1 MADTSLGRASLS
13 VTADL
18 SGFTSSLDTASTKV
32 QAFGSS
38 SVAAAMDANKVTT
51 ATEKV
56 TLSLEQLQQAAA
68 SGSIN
73 ASMFKQSA
81 AAAKLAVDQMVLLD
95 GATLLLMKDEN
106 ELQFQTAKL
115 NTGYKELENN
125 LIKTDAAF
133 KNNTLLIELNTQKQK
148 LLALENKNVVA
159 SMLAVDDQAIGFAA
173 STKTLSAELDINAR
187 KLELQARQMM
197 LDTGATKALHDELV
211 KLEEQEKALALAED
225 KVKGINQPV
234 PIIEPP
240 AVVEPPKVDTNTPEF
255 VQEQINLK
263 SKTDLA
269 SKALELQAR
278 QMNVDSGATKKLHD
292 EMVRLEQI
300 EQKLIAAENK
310 ARGIPPPLPI
320 KPPPIPENKNTAAFV
335 LNAKKMSAETDILN
349 KKLDQQARQMMIDS
363 GAAAKLAQELSA
375 LEKAEKKLADAEQK
389 INAAAGR
396 GQTAKEKVKSP
407 TKVAASSGGMKIT
420 DMMGIGFF
428 TAVFDRMFTSVGN
441 VIGAVAKLGTDIIDA
456 GAKFQQVDIRLGAL
470 TGVSGMAQGLQ
481 DIMKSGPS
489 ASFETLAEHATR
501 LAALKFDANSVQVL
515 TGQFNKL
522 GIALGNPEKIMALI
536 VDKIGDMASEGFA
549 TTAALD
555 KLAEEGVNAY
565 SVLAMRMQISEA
577 EAKAAVAAGTVSV
590 AEASSAI
597 AMLANDPKHIE
608 GFAKTANSFYGIWQ
622 TASNNL
628 LALFQ
633 KIGGYFVEGF
643 SLVKLSD
650 TITQTFKSIGNK
662 LDELKPYFLKFGVFV
677 SSVFK
682 IIGNSVDDF
691 FKGWVGK
698 AEEFNVEEIMKSAKI
713 AALEFGSS
721 LLESVKLIS
730 IGMIELL
737 NNTKELIHSLMK
749 LKGLQGQSW
758 GDWFKH
764 IAGLTPG
771 SGAKRDLLAMMQ
783 DKPVVPISTDKVEKF
798 FNDQI
803 NKLDILKR
811 EAAKPLEFGPPKNL
825 MDPNQMEK
833 PKSEL
838 RELVDFYKANSF
850 GLQPG
855 VDQGDWARNIERMEK
870 IPGLAKIFN
879 ESKNEG
885 NEKLFPLMDQLLDK
899 LEPKVKNLND
909 AFKDLNDEINRKEPP
924 KWEKFLADNLTPL
937 QIYQNEL
944 KKLSA
949 LLDPTQGPNGLKAF
963 AIGSAAAI
971 KKLKDATGLGGPQ
984 QFASAV
990 QAGSAAEFQVK
1001 VDEMGKGK
1009 NVQEEIR
1016 QLMEAAAE
1024 VEAQQLEAA
1033 REIAEAIKNLPAAM
1047 PRPQA
1052 IAVALNP

>member
-18 SGFTSSLDTASTKV
+18 SSFTS
-32 QAFGSS
+32 
-38 SVAAAMDANKVTT
+38 AMD
-51 ATEKV
+51 
-56 TLSLEQLQQAAA
+56 SAA
-68 SGSIN
+68 SKTSGFN
-73 ASMFKQSA
+73 KA
-81 AAAKLAVDQMVLLD
+81 
-95 GATLLLMKDEN
+95 
-106 ELQFQTAKL
+106 
-115 NTGYKELENN
+115 NN
-125 LIKTDAAF
+125 LAA
-133 KNNTLLIELNTQKQK
+133 
-148 LLALENKNVVA
+148 
-159 SMLAVDDQAIGFAA
+159 D
-173 STKTLSAELDINAR
+173 STR
-187 KLELQARQMM
+187 KLM
-197 LDTGATKALHDELV
+197 DATDKA
-211 KLEEQEKALALAED
+211 
-225 KVKGINQPV
+225 N
-234 PIIEPP
+234 
-240 AVVEPPKVDTNTPEF
+240 
-255 VQEQINLK
+255 
-263 SKTDLA
+263 
-269 SKALELQAR
+269 
-278 QMNVDSGATKKLHD
+278 
-292 EMVRLEQI
+292 
-300 EQKLIAAENK
+300 
-310 ARGIPPPLPI
+310 
-320 KPPPIPENKNTAAFV
+320 
-335 LNAKKMSAETDILN
+335 
-349 KKLDQQARQMMIDS
+349 
-363 GAAAKLAQELSA
+363 
-375 LEKAEKKLADAEQK
+375 K
-389 INAAAGR
+389 INAGG
-396 GQTAKEKVKSP
+396 GQKS
-407 TKVAASSGGMKIT
+407 KGASSSGGMKIT

-441 VIGAVAKLGTDIIDA
+441 VIGAVGKLGTDIIDA
-456 GAKFQQVDIRLGAL
+456 GAKFQQVDIRLGSL

-489 ASFETLAEHATR
+489 ASFDTLAEHATR

-536 VDKIGDMASEGFA
+536 VDKIGDMASEGQA

-622 TASNNL
+622 TASNNI

-682 IIGNSVDDF
+682 IIGNSVEDF

-698 AEEFNVEEIMKSAKI
+698 AEEFNVEDIMKSAKM
-713 AALEFGSS
+713 AAIDFGSS
-721 LLESVKLIS
+721 LLETVKLVI
-730 IGMIELL
+730 IGLTEII
-737 NNTKELIHSLMK
+737 NSFNELIDTIK
-749 LKGLQGQSW
+749 N
-758 GDWFKH
+758 FKPRVVDAV
-764 IAGLTPG
+764 IKFKPLGKDTPG
-771 SGAKRDLLAMMQ
+771 LDLLE
-783 DKPVVPISTDKVEKF
+783 KNNPVIHQPFPPFVPIKTDKTEKF

-838 RELVDFYKANSF
+838 RELVEWYKVNSNHAA
-850 GLQPG
+850 PG
-855 VDQGDWARNIERMEK
+855 VDGKAWFEKFKQLRDFNQETKTMFDEKFVHER
-870 IPGLAKIFN
+870 
-879 ESKNEG
+879 
-885 NEKLFPLMDQLLDK
+885 FPLLDQMLEK

-990 QAGSAAEFQVK
+990 QAGSAAEFQVR
-1001 VDEMGKGK
+1001 VDEMGKAK

-1016 QLMEAAAE
+1016 QLMEGAAE
-1024 VEAQQLEAA
+1024 VEAQQLQAA
-1033 REIAEAIKNLPAAM
+1033 KEIGAILEKGFANM

>member
-56 TLSLEQLQQAAA
+56 TLSLEQLQQAA
-68 SGSIN
+68 
-73 ASMFKQSA
+73 
-81 AAAKLAVDQMVLLD
+81 V
-95 GATLLLMKDEN
+95 
-106 ELQFQTAKL
+106 
-115 NTGYKELENN
+115 
-125 LIKTDAAF
+125 
-133 KNNTLLIELNTQKQK
+133 
-148 LLALENKNVVA
+148 
-159 SMLAVDDQAIGFAA
+159 
-173 STKTLSAELDINAR
+173 
-187 KLELQARQMM
+187 
-197 LDTGATKALHDELV
+197 TGAA
-211 KLEEQEKALALAED
+211 
-225 KVKGINQPV
+225 NQMS
-234 PIIEPP
+234 
-240 AVVEPPKVDTNTPEF
+240 
-255 VQEQINLK
+255 LK

-278 QMNVDSGATKKLHD
+278 QMNIDSGATKKLHD

-489 ASFETLAEHATR
+489 ASFDTLAEHATR

-597 AMLANDPKHIE
+597 SMLANDPKHIE

-622 TASNNL
+622 TASNNI

-682 IIGNSVDDF
+682 IIGNSVEDF
-691 FKGWVGK
+691 FKGWTGK
-698 AEEFNVEEIMKSAKI
+698 AEEFNVEDIMKSAKM
-713 AALEFGSS
+713 AAIDFGSS
-721 LLESVKLIS
+721 LLETVKLVI
-730 IGMIELL
+730 IGLTEII
-737 NNTKELIHSLMK
+737 NSFNELIDTIK
-749 LKGLQGQSW
+749 N
-758 GDWFKH
+758 FKPRVVDAV
-764 IAGLTPG
+764 IKFKPLGKDTPG
-771 SGAKRDLLAMMQ
+771 LDLLE
-783 DKPVVPISTDKVEKF
+783 KNNPVIHQPFPPFVPIKTDKTEKF

-838 RELVDFYKANSF
+838 RELIDFYKANVNAIQNNVGAKEWSEKV
-850 GLQPG
+850 GRL
-855 VDQGDWARNIERMEK
+855 RNFNQEIT
-870 IPGLAKIFN
+870 KIFDDN
-879 ESKNEG
+879 RDKKSSDK
-885 NEKLFPLMDQLLDK
+885 FPLLDNVLEK

-1047 PRPQA
+1047 PRPQQ

>member
-18 SGFTSSLDTASTKV
+18 SSFTS
-32 QAFGSS
+32 
-38 SVAAAMDANKVTT
+38 AMD
-51 ATEKV
+51 
-56 TLSLEQLQQAAA
+56 SAA
-68 SGSIN
+68 SKTSGFN
-73 ASMFKQSA
+73 KA
-81 AAAKLAVDQMVLLD
+81 
-95 GATLLLMKDEN
+95 
-106 ELQFQTAKL
+106 
-115 NTGYKELENN
+115 NN
-125 LIKTDAAF
+125 LAA
-133 KNNTLLIELNTQKQK
+133 
-148 LLALENKNVVA
+148 
-159 SMLAVDDQAIGFAA
+159 D
-173 STKTLSAELDINAR
+173 STR
-187 KLELQARQMM
+187 KLM
-197 LDTGATKALHDELV
+197 DATDKA
-211 KLEEQEKALALAED
+211 
-225 KVKGINQPV
+225 N
-234 PIIEPP
+234 
-240 AVVEPPKVDTNTPEF
+240 
-255 VQEQINLK
+255 
-263 SKTDLA
+263 
-269 SKALELQAR
+269 
-278 QMNVDSGATKKLHD
+278 
-292 EMVRLEQI
+292 
-300 EQKLIAAENK
+300 
-310 ARGIPPPLPI
+310 
-320 KPPPIPENKNTAAFV
+320 
-335 LNAKKMSAETDILN
+335 
-349 KKLDQQARQMMIDS
+349 
-363 GAAAKLAQELSA
+363 
-375 LEKAEKKLADAEQK
+375 K
-389 INAAAGR
+389 INA
-396 GQTAKEKVKSP
+396 TSKTP
-407 TKVAASSGGMKIT
+407 PKVAASNGGMKIT

-441 VIGAVAKLGTDIIDA
+441 VIGAVGKLGTDIIDA
-456 GAKFQQVDIRLGAL
+456 GAKFQQVDIRLGSL

-489 ASFETLAEHATR
+489 ASFDTLAEHATR

-622 TASNNL
+622 TASNNI

-682 IIGNSVDDF
+682 IIGNSVEDF
-691 FKGWVGK
+691 FKGWTGK
-698 AEEFNVEEIMKSAKI
+698 AEEFNLDELMKTAKVT
-713 AALEFGSS
+713 ALDFGSS
-721 LLESVKLIS
+721 LLEAVKLIS

-737 NNTKELIHSLMK
+737 NNTNNLIHSLLK

-771 SGAKRDLLAMMQ
+771 SGAKRDLLGMMQ
-783 DKPVVPISTDKVEKF
+783 DKPLVPIKTDKTEKF

-825 MDPNQMEK
+825 MGPALDN
-833 PKSEL
+833 
-838 RELVDFYKANSF
+838 LV
-850 GLQPG
+850 
-855 VDQGDWARNIERMEK
+855 
-870 IPGLAKIFN
+870 
-879 ESKNEG
+879 
-885 NEKLFPLMDQLLDK
+885 
-899 LEPKVKNLND
+899 PKVNDAKD

-949 LLDPTQGPNGLKAF
+949 LLDPTEGPNGLKAF

-990 QAGSAAEFQVK
+990 QAGSAAEFQVR
-1001 VDEMGKGK
+1001 VDEMGKAK

-1024 VEAQQLEAA
+1024 MEQQQLIAA
-1033 REIAEAIKNLPAAM
+1033 QEIATAIQNLPGLM
-1047 PRPQA
+1047 PRPQQ

>member
-18 SGFTSSLDTASTKV
+18 SSFTSAMDSAASKTSGFNKANNLAADSTKRL
-32 QAFGSS
+32 
-38 SVAAAMDANKVTT
+38 MDA
-51 ATEKV
+51 
-56 TLSLEQLQQAAA
+56 
-68 SGSIN
+68 
-73 ASMFKQSA
+73 
-81 AAAKLAVDQMVLLD
+81 
-95 GATLLLMKDEN
+95 
-106 ELQFQTAKL
+106 
-115 NTGYKELENN
+115 
-125 LIKTDAAF
+125 TD
-133 KNNTLLIELNTQKQK
+133 
-148 LLALENKNVVA
+148 
-159 SMLAVDDQAIGFAA
+159 
-173 STKTLSAELDINAR
+173 
-187 KLELQARQMM
+187 
-197 LDTGATKALHDELV
+197 KA
-211 KLEEQEKALALAED
+211 
-225 KVKGINQPV
+225 N
-234 PIIEPP
+234 
-240 AVVEPPKVDTNTPEF
+240 
-255 VQEQINLK
+255 
-263 SKTDLA
+263 
-269 SKALELQAR
+269 
-278 QMNVDSGATKKLHD
+278 
-292 EMVRLEQI
+292 
-300 EQKLIAAENK
+300 
-310 ARGIPPPLPI
+310 
-320 KPPPIPENKNTAAFV
+320 
-335 LNAKKMSAETDILN
+335 
-349 KKLDQQARQMMIDS
+349 
-363 GAAAKLAQELSA
+363 
-375 LEKAEKKLADAEQK
+375 K
-389 INAAAGR
+389 INAGGTVKAPPKAA
-396 GQTAKEKVKSP
+396 T
-407 TKVAASSGGMKIT
+407 SGGMKIT
-420 DMMGIGFF
+420 DMLGIGFF

-441 VIGAVAKLGTDIIDA
+441 VIGAVGKLGTSIIDA

-515 TGQFNKL
+515 TSQFNKL

-565 SVLAMRMQISEA
+565 SVLAMRMQISQA

-590 AEASSAI
+590 AQASSAI

-622 TASNNL
+622 TASNNI

-698 AEEFNVEEIMKSAKI
+698 ADEFNIEELMKTAKI
-713 AALEFGSS
+713 AALDFGSS

-749 LKGLQGQSW
+749 LKGIQGQSW

-764 IAGLTPG
+764 LAGLDPH
-771 SGAKRDLLAMMQ
+771 SGAKRQLLGMMQ

-803 NKLDILKR
+803 TKLDNLKR
-811 EAAKPLEFGPPKNL
+811 EAKKPIEFGPPKSL
-825 MDPNQMEK
+825 MGGDPLEK

-838 RELVDFYKANSF
+838 RELIEFYKANSF
-850 GLQPG
+850 KFQPG
-855 VDQGDWARNIERMEK
+855 VDNGVWVENIERMKKIPELEK
-870 IPGLAKIFN
+870 IFTKNAGKGNLA
-879 ESKNEG
+879 
-885 NEKLFPLMDQLLDK
+885 LFPLMDQLLDK
-899 LEPKVKNLND
+899 LEPKVKNAAD

-944 KKLSA
+944 KKLNG
-949 LLDPTQGPNGLKAF
+949 LLDPAEGPNGLKAF
-963 AIGSAAAI
+963 ALGSANAI

-990 QAGSAAEFQVK
+990 QAGSAAEFQVR
-1001 VDEMGKGK
+1001 VDEMGKAK
-1009 NVQEEIR
+1009 NVQEEIK
-1016 QLMEAAAE
+1016 QLMEAAKE
-1024 VEAQQLEAA
+1024 MDAQQLKAA
-1033 REIAEAIKNLPAAM
+1033 LDIGVVLEKGFANM
-1047 PRPQA
+1047 PKPQA

>member
-18 SGFTSSLDTASTKV
+18 SSFTS
-32 QAFGSS
+32 
-38 SVAAAMDANKVTT
+38 AMD
-51 ATEKV
+51 
-56 TLSLEQLQQAAA
+56 SAA
-68 SGSIN
+68 SKTSGFN
-73 ASMFKQSA
+73 KA
-81 AAAKLAVDQMVLLD
+81 
-95 GATLLLMKDEN
+95 
-106 ELQFQTAKL
+106 
-115 NTGYKELENN
+115 NN
-125 LIKTDAAF
+125 LAA
-133 KNNTLLIELNTQKQK
+133 
-148 LLALENKNVVA
+148 
-159 SMLAVDDQAIGFAA
+159 D
-173 STKTLSAELDINAR
+173 STR
-187 KLELQARQMM
+187 KLM
-197 LDTGATKALHDELV
+197 DATDKA
-211 KLEEQEKALALAED
+211 
-225 KVKGINQPV
+225 N
-234 PIIEPP
+234 
-240 AVVEPPKVDTNTPEF
+240 
-255 VQEQINLK
+255 
-263 SKTDLA
+263 
-269 SKALELQAR
+269 
-278 QMNVDSGATKKLHD
+278 
-292 EMVRLEQI
+292 
-300 EQKLIAAENK
+300 
-310 ARGIPPPLPI
+310 
-320 KPPPIPENKNTAAFV
+320 
-335 LNAKKMSAETDILN
+335 
-349 KKLDQQARQMMIDS
+349 
-363 GAAAKLAQELSA
+363 
-375 LEKAEKKLADAEQK
+375 K
-389 INAAAGR
+389 INATSKAPPKA
-396 GQTAKEKVKSP
+396 
-407 TKVAASSGGMKIT
+407 AASSGGMKIT

-441 VIGAVAKLGTDIIDA
+441 VIGAVGKLGTDIIDA
-456 GAKFQQVDIRLGAL
+456 GAKFQQVDIRLGSL

-489 ASFETLAEHATR
+489 ASFDTLAEHATR

-536 VDKIGDMASEGFA
+536 VDKIGDMASEGQA

-622 TASNNL
+622 TASNNI

-682 IIGNSVDDF
+682 IIGNSVEDF
-691 FKGWVGK
+691 FKGWTGK
-698 AEEFNVEEIMKSAKI
+698 AEEFNLDELMKTAKVT
-713 AALEFGSS
+713 ALDFGSS
-721 LLESVKLIS
+721 LLEAVKLIS

-737 NNTKELIHSLMK
+737 NNTNNLINSLLK

-771 SGAKRDLLAMMQ
+771 SGAKRDLLGMMQ
-783 DKPVVPISTDKVEKF
+783 DKPLVPIKTDKTEKF

-825 MDPNQMEK
+825 MGPALDN
-833 PKSEL
+833 
-838 RELVDFYKANSF
+838 LV
-850 GLQPG
+850 
-855 VDQGDWARNIERMEK
+855 
-870 IPGLAKIFN
+870 
-879 ESKNEG
+879 
-885 NEKLFPLMDQLLDK
+885 
-899 LEPKVKNLND
+899 PKVNDAKD

-949 LLDPTQGPNGLKAF
+949 LLDPTEGPNGLKAF

-1001 VDEMGKGK
+1001 VDEMGKAK

-1033 REIAEAIKNLPAAM
+1033 REIAAAIDRLPAQM
-1047 PRPQA
+1047 PRPQQ

>member
-13 VTADL
+13 VTGDL

-81 AAAKLAVDQMVLLD
+81 AAAKFAVDQMVLLD

-148 LLALENKNVVA
+148 LLALENKNVIA

-240 AVVEPPKVDTNTPEF
+240 AVVEPPKVNTNTPEF

-292 EMVRLEQI
+292 EMVRLEQQ

-320 KPPPIPENKNTAAFV
+320 KPPPIPENKNTAAYV
-335 LNAKKMSAETDILN
+335 TNAKKMSAETDILN
-349 KKLDQQARQMMIDS
+349 KKLDMQSRQMMIADGS
-363 GAAAKLAQELSA
+363 AAKLARELSA
-375 LEKAEKKLADAEQK
+375 LEKAEKKLSDAEIK
-389 INAAAGR
+389 LGIR
-396 GQTAKEKVKSP
+396 KPPEEKKAKDSKS
-407 TKVAASSGGMKIT
+407 GMKIT
-420 DMMGIGFF
+420 DMLGIGFF
-428 TAVFDRMFTSVGN
+428 TSAFSKIFDGALNLVTKITSS
-441 VIGAVAKLGTDIIDA
+441 VIDL
-456 GAKFQQVDIRLGAL
+456 GAKVIDSGSKFQELDNRLKAL
-470 TGVSGMAQGLQ
+470 TGFKGIAKGLQ
-481 DIMKSGPS
+481 QIMTTGPS
-489 ASFETLAEHATR
+489 ASFNALGEAATR
-501 LAALKFDANSVQVL
+501 LSQMKFRPDVV
-515 TGQFNKL
+515 TGLIKDFNRL
-522 GIALGNPEKIMALI
+522 GVALGNPEKIVALI
-536 VDKIGDMASEGFA
+536 TDKLADMASEGVA
-549 TTAALD
+549 TMSALG
-555 KLAEEGVNAY
+555 KLAEEGIPIFEAMASRMGI
-565 SVLAMRMQISEA
+565 SVDELKRR
-577 EAKAAVAAGTVSV
+577 VAAGLISV
-590 AEASSAI
+590 TDAAVGLQDAA
-597 AMLANDPKHIE
+597 AMPNMAAAAQE
-608 GFAKTANSFYGIWQ
+608 SANSFSGVWSRV
-622 TASNNL
+622 TNNIEVLMQKLGTSL
-628 LALFQ
+628 LEGFGLVNLGDTVTNFFDSVFKKAEDLEPLLQ
-633 KIGGYFVEGF
+633 KIGAFVSTTTGMVMDNLSSIVDEWIIFTEKMTIDEMLEQVRKAAEQMLADLKPFIDDLKWLIGIAKTGIEIGVSIVKKGDAMARWIQNNILDPVADAGVAIVQSGADVVDWATGVETIGGSANNAADGVNNLANALGQAAQNAQALVDTEMSGAGGGF
-643 SLVKLSD
+643 GPDDINDMLQPASNGGGTWLTALEEEMQLAEMELAEFDKQWQQLSD
-650 TITQTFKSIGNK
+650 EVQKPMRIEEPGWKKFFADNITPLQQYEN
-662 LDELKPYFLKFGVFV
+662 EV
-677 SSVFK
+677 
-682 IIGNSVDDF
+682 
-691 FKGWVGK
+691 
-698 AEEFNVEEIMKSAKI
+698 A
-713 AALEFGSS
+713 
-721 LLESVKLIS
+721 
-730 IGMIELL
+730 
-737 NNTKELIHSLMK
+737 K
-749 LKGLQGQSW
+749 LKGMM
-758 GDWFKH
+758 D
-764 IAGLTPG
+764 G
-771 SGAKRDLLAMMQ
+771 SKEGAM
-783 DKPVVPISTDKVEKF
+783 
-798 FNDQI
+798 
-803 NKLDILKR
+803 
-811 EAAKPLEFGPPKNL
+811 
-825 MDPNQMEK
+825 
-833 PKSEL
+833 
-838 RELVDFYKANSF
+838 
-850 GLQPG
+850 
-855 VDQGDWARNIERMEK
+855 
-870 IPGLAKIFN
+870 
-879 ESKNEG
+879 
-885 NEKLFPLMDQLLDK
+885 
-899 LEPKVKNLND
+899 
-909 AFKDLNDEINRKEPP
+909 
-924 KWEKFLADNLTPL
+924 
-937 QIYQNEL
+937 
-944 KKLSA
+944 
-949 LLDPTQGPNGLKAF
+949 AF
-963 AIGSAAAI
+963 ALGSANAI
-971 KKLKDATGLGGPQ
+971 AKLKQATGLGGPQ

-1047 PRPQA
+1047 PRPQQ

>member
-73 ASMFKQSA
+73 ATMFKQTF

-125 LIKTDAAF
+125 LLKNDAAF

-173 STKTLSAELDINAR
+173 STKTLNAELDINAR

-211 KLEEQEKALALAED
+211 KLEEQEKALALSED

-234 PIIEPP
+234 PII
-240 AVVEPPKVDTNTPEF
+240 EPPKVDTNTPEF

-278 QMNVDSGATKKLHD
+278 QMNIDSGATKKLHD
-292 EMVRLEQI
+292 EMVRLEQQ

-320 KPPPIPENKNTAAFV
+320 KPPPIPENKNTAVFV
-335 LNAKKMSAETDILN
+335 LNAKKMSAETEILN

-389 INAAAGR
+389 INTAAGR
-396 GQTAKEKVKSP
+396 GSPAKEKAKASP
-407 TKVAASSGGMKIT
+407 KAAGGGMKIT
-420 DMMGIGFF
+420 DMIGIGFF

-489 ASFETLAEHATR
+489 ASFDTLAEHATR

-536 VDKIGDMASEGFA
+536 VDKIGDMASESFA

-622 TASNNL
+622 TASNNIL
-628 LALFQ
+628 SLFQ

-698 AEEFNVEEIMKSAKI
+698 ADEFNIEELMKTAKI

-749 LKGLQGQSW
+749 LKGIQGQSW

-825 MDPNQMEK
+825 MGPALDNLV
-833 PKSEL
+833 PKIN
-838 RELVDFYKANSF
+838 D
-850 GLQPG
+850 
-855 VDQGDWARNIERMEK
+855 
-870 IPGLAKIFN
+870 AK
-879 ESKNEG
+879 
-885 NEKLFPLMDQLLDK
+885 
-899 LEPKVKNLND
+899 D

-949 LLDPTQGPNGLKAF
+949 LLDPKEGPNGLKAF

-1001 VDEMGKGK
+1001 VDEMGKAK

-1016 QLMEAAAE
+1016 QLMEGAKE
-1024 VEAQQLEAA
+1024 IEAQQLQAA
-1033 REIAEAIKNLPAAM
+1033 LDIGAILEKGFANM

-1052 IAVALNP
+1052 IAVAVNP

>member
-1 MADTSLGRASLS
+1 
-13 VTADL
+13 
-18 SGFTSSLDTASTKV
+18 
-32 QAFGSS
+32 
-38 SVAAAMDANKVTT
+38 
-51 ATEKV
+51 
-56 TLSLEQLQQAAA
+56 
-68 SGSIN
+68 
-73 ASMFKQSA
+73 
-81 AAAKLAVDQMVLLD
+81 
-95 GATLLLMKDEN
+95 
-106 ELQFQTAKL
+106 
-115 NTGYKELENN
+115 
-125 LIKTDAAF
+125 
-133 KNNTLLIELNTQKQK
+133 
-148 LLALENKNVVA
+148 
-159 SMLAVDDQAIGFAA
+159 
-173 STKTLSAELDINAR
+173 
-187 KLELQARQMM
+187 
-197 LDTGATKALHDELV
+197 
-211 KLEEQEKALALAED
+211 
-225 KVKGINQPV
+225 
-234 PIIEPP
+234 
-240 AVVEPPKVDTNTPEF
+240 
-255 VQEQINLK
+255 
-263 SKTDLA
+263 
-269 SKALELQAR
+269 
-278 QMNVDSGATKKLHD
+278 
-292 EMVRLEQI
+292 
-300 EQKLIAAENK
+300 
-310 ARGIPPPLPI
+310 
-320 KPPPIPENKNTAAFV
+320 
-335 LNAKKMSAETDILN
+335 
-349 KKLDQQARQMMIDS
+349 MIDS

-375 LEKAEKKLADAEQK
+375 LEKAEKKLADAESK

-396 GQTAKEKVKSP
+396 GQAAKEKVKAP
-407 TKVAASSGGMKIT
+407 PKPATSGGMKIT
-420 DMMGIGFF
+420 DMIGIGFF

-441 VIGAVAKLGTDIIDA
+441 VIGAVGKLGTSIIDA

-515 TGQFNKL
+515 TSQFNKL

-565 SVLAMRMQISEA
+565 SVLAMRMQISQA

-590 AEASSAI
+590 AQASSAI

-622 TASNNL
+622 TASNNI

-698 AEEFNVEEIMKSAKI
+698 ADEFNIEELMKTAKI
-713 AALEFGSS
+713 GALDFGSS
-721 LLESVKLIS
+721 LLETVKLVVI
-730 IGMIELL
+730 
-737 NNTKELIHSLMK
+737 
-749 LKGLQGQSW
+749 
-758 GDWFKH
+758 
-764 IAGLTPG
+764 GLTEIINSFNELVDTIKNFKPRVIDAVIKFKPMGKDTPG
-771 SGAKRDLLAMMQ
+771 LDLLEKN
-783 DKPVVPISTDKVEKF
+783 KPVVHEPFPAFVPIKTDKTEKF

-803 NKLDILKR
+803 TKLDNLKR
-811 EAAKPLEFGPPKNL
+811 EAKKPIEFGPPKSL
-825 MDPNQMEK
+825 MGGDPLEK

-838 RELVDFYKANSF
+838 RELIEFYKANSF
-850 GLQPG
+850 KFQPG
-855 VDQGDWARNIERMEK
+855 VDNGVWVENIERMKKIPELEK
-870 IPGLAKIFN
+870 IFTKNAGKGNLA
-879 ESKNEG
+879 
-885 NEKLFPLMDQLLDK
+885 LFPLMDQLLDK
-899 LEPKVKNLND
+899 LEPKVKNAAD

-944 KKLSA
+944 KKLNG
-949 LLDPTQGPNGLKAF
+949 LLDPAEGPNGLKAF

-971 KKLKDATGLGGPQ
+971 KKLKEATGLGGPQ

-1016 QLMEAAAE
+1016 QLMEAAKE
-1024 VEAQQLEAA
+1024 MDAQQLKAA
-1033 REIAEAIKNLPAAM
+1033 LDIGVVLEKGFANM
-1047 PRPQA
+1047 PKPQA
-1052 IAVALNP
+1052 IAVAVNP

>member
-18 SGFTSSLDTASTKV
+18 SNFVQGIEDASAKSRDLGNSFASAANSS
-32 QAFGSS
+32 
-38 SVAAAMDANKVTT
+38 NRITT
-51 ATEKV
+51 ATEKQWAAMN
-56 TLSLEQLQQAAA
+56 QLQR
-68 SGSIN
+68 
-73 ASMFKQSA
+73 
-81 AAAKLAVDQMVLLD
+81 AKVFNLA
-95 GATLLLMKDEN
+95 
-106 ELQFQTAKL
+106 
-115 NTGYKELENN
+115 
-125 LIKTDAAF
+125 
-133 KNNTLLIELNTQKQK
+133 TQKSNNI
-148 LLALENKNVVA
+148 E
-159 SMLAVDDQAIGFAA
+159 
-173 STKTLSAELDINAR
+173 TDIATR
-187 KLELQARQMM
+187 KLELQA
-197 LDTGATKALHDELV
+197 K
-211 KLEEQEKALALAED
+211 
-225 KVKGINQPV
+225 
-234 PIIEPP
+234 
-240 AVVEPPKVDTNTPEF
+240 
-255 VQEQINLK
+255 
-263 SKTDLA
+263 
-269 SKALELQAR
+269 
-278 QMNVDSGATKKLHD
+278 
-292 EMVRLEQI
+292 
-300 EQKLIAAENK
+300 
-310 ARGIPPPLPI
+310 
-320 KPPPIPENKNTAAFV
+320 
-335 LNAKKMSAETDILN
+335 
-349 KKLDQQARQMMIDS
+349 QMMIDS
-363 GAAAKLAQELSA
+363 GAAAKLAKELSA
-375 LEKAEKKLADAEQK
+375 LEKAEKKLADAESK

-396 GQTAKEKVKSP
+396 GQIAKEKVKTIP
-407 TKVAASSGGMKIT
+407 KAASSGGLKIT
-420 DMMGIGFF
+420 DMIGIGFF

-441 VIGAVAKLGTDIIDA
+441 VIGAVGKLGTDIIDA

-515 TGQFNKL
+515 TSQFNKL
-522 GIALGNPEKIMALI
+522 GIALGNPERIMALI

-565 SVLAMRMQISEA
+565 SVLAMRMRISEA
-577 EAKAAVAAGTVSV
+577 EAKAAVAAGTISV

-608 GFAKTANSFYGIWQ
+608 GFNKTANSFYGIWQ
-622 TASNNL
+622 TASNNI

-682 IIGNSVDDF
+682 IIGNSVEDF
-691 FKGWVGK
+691 FKGWLGK
-698 AEEFNVEEIMKSAKI
+698 AEEFNLDELMKTGKT
-713 AALEFGSS
+713 AALDFGSA
-721 LLESVKLIS
+721 LLEAVKLIS

-737 NNTKELIHSLMK
+737 NNTNNLIHSLLK

-764 IAGLTPG
+764 LAGLDPH
-771 SGAKRDLLAMMQ
+771 SGAKRQLLGMMQ
-783 DKPVVPISTDKVEKF
+783 DKPLVPIKTDKTEKF

-825 MDPNQMEK
+825 MGPALDNLV
-833 PKSEL
+833 PKIN
-838 RELVDFYKANSF
+838 D
-850 GLQPG
+850 
-855 VDQGDWARNIERMEK
+855 
-870 IPGLAKIFN
+870 AK
-879 ESKNEG
+879 
-885 NEKLFPLMDQLLDK
+885 
-899 LEPKVKNLND
+899 D

-944 KKLSA
+944 KKLNG
-949 LLDPTQGPNGLKAF
+949 LLDPAEGPNGLKAF

-971 KKLKDATGLGGPQ
+971 AKLKQATGLGGPQ

-990 QAGSAAEFQVK
+990 QAGSAAEFQVR
-1001 VDEMGKGK
+1001 VDEMGKAK

-1047 PRPQA
+1047 PKPQA

>member
-18 SGFTSSLDTASTKV
+18 SSFTSAMDSAASKTSGFNKANNLAADSTKRL
-32 QAFGSS
+32 
-38 SVAAAMDANKVTT
+38 MDA
-51 ATEKV
+51 
-56 TLSLEQLQQAAA
+56 
-68 SGSIN
+68 
-73 ASMFKQSA
+73 
-81 AAAKLAVDQMVLLD
+81 
-95 GATLLLMKDEN
+95 
-106 ELQFQTAKL
+106 
-115 NTGYKELENN
+115 
-125 LIKTDAAF
+125 TD
-133 KNNTLLIELNTQKQK
+133 
-148 LLALENKNVVA
+148 
-159 SMLAVDDQAIGFAA
+159 
-173 STKTLSAELDINAR
+173 
-187 KLELQARQMM
+187 
-197 LDTGATKALHDELV
+197 KA
-211 KLEEQEKALALAED
+211 
-225 KVKGINQPV
+225 N
-234 PIIEPP
+234 
-240 AVVEPPKVDTNTPEF
+240 
-255 VQEQINLK
+255 
-263 SKTDLA
+263 
-269 SKALELQAR
+269 
-278 QMNVDSGATKKLHD
+278 
-292 EMVRLEQI
+292 
-300 EQKLIAAENK
+300 
-310 ARGIPPPLPI
+310 
-320 KPPPIPENKNTAAFV
+320 
-335 LNAKKMSAETDILN
+335 
-349 KKLDQQARQMMIDS
+349 
-363 GAAAKLAQELSA
+363 
-375 LEKAEKKLADAEQK
+375 K
-389 INAAAGR
+389 INAG
-396 GQTAKEKVKSP
+396 GTVKAP
-407 TKVAASSGGMKIT
+407 PKPATSGGMKIT
-420 DMMGIGFF
+420 DMIGIGFF

-441 VIGAVAKLGTDIIDA
+441 VIGAVGKLGTSIIDA

-501 LAALKFDANSVQVL
+501 LAALKFDSNSVQVL
-515 TGQFNKL
+515 TSQFNKL

-565 SVLAMRMQISEA
+565 SVLAMRMQISQA

-590 AEASSAI
+590 AQASSAI

-622 TASNNL
+622 TASNNI

-698 AEEFNVEEIMKSAKI
+698 ADEFNIEELMKTAKI
-713 AALEFGSS
+713 AALDFGSS

-737 NNTKELIHSLMK
+737 NNTKELIHSLNK
-749 LKGLQGQSW
+749 LKGIQGQSW

-803 NKLDILKR
+803 TKLDNLKR
-811 EAAKPLEFGPPKNL
+811 EAKKPIEFGPPKSL
-825 MDPNQMEK
+825 MGGDPLEK

-838 RELVDFYKANSF
+838 RELVEFYKANAE
-850 GLQPG
+850 GLQDNVG
-855 VDQGDWARNIERMEK
+855 EKEFFEKVGQLRNSSQEM
-870 IPGLAKIFN
+870 AKILDRGDIFN
-879 ESKNEG
+879 KER
-885 NEKLFPLMDQLLDK
+885 FPLLDAMLDK
-899 LEPKVKNLND
+899 LEPKVKNAAD

-944 KKLSA
+944 KKLNG
-949 LLDPTQGPNGLKAF
+949 LLDPAEGPNGLKAF

-971 KKLKDATGLGGPQ
+971 AKLKQATGLGGPQ

-1047 PRPQA
+1047 PKPQA

>member
-18 SGFTSSLDTASTKV
+18 SGFTSSLDTASAKV
-32 QAFGSS
+32 QVFGNTSIS
-38 SVAAAMDANKVTT
+38 AALDANKITT

-56 TLSLEQLQQAAA
+56 TLSLEQLQAAA
-68 SGSIN
+68 VSGSIN
-73 ASMFKQSA
+73 ASMFKQTS

-95 GATLLLMKDEN
+95 GATLLLAKDEN

-125 LIKTDAAF
+125 LLKNDAAF

-159 SMLAVDDQAIGFAA
+159 SMMAVDDQAIGYAA
-173 STKTLSAELDINAR
+173 STKTLNAELDINAR

-269 SKALELQAR
+269 TKALELQAR

-320 KPPPIPENKNTAAFV
+320 KPPPIPENKNTAAYV

-349 KKLDQQARQMMIDS
+349 RKLDLQARQMMIDS

-375 LEKAEKKLADAEQK
+375 LEKAERKLADAESK

-396 GQTAKEKVKSP
+396 GQAAKEKVKAP
-407 TKVAASSGGMKIT
+407 PKAASSGGMKIT
-420 DMMGIGFF
+420 DMLGIGFF

-441 VIGAVAKLGTDIIDA
+441 VIGAVGKLGTDIIDA

-501 LAALKFDANSVQVL
+501 LAALKFDSNSVQVL
-515 TGQFNKL
+515 TSQFNKL
-522 GIALGNPEKIMALI
+522 GIALGNPERIMALI

-622 TASNNL
+622 TASNNI

-643 SLVKLSD
+643 SLVKLSE

-682 IIGNSVDDF
+682 IIGNSVEDF
-691 FKGWVGK
+691 FKGWLGK
-698 AEEFNVEEIMKSAKI
+698 AEEFNLDELMKTGKT

-721 LLESVKLIS
+721 LLETVKLIS

-737 NNTKELIHSLMK
+737 NNTNNLIHSLLK

-783 DKPVVPISTDKVEKF
+783 DKPLVPIKTDKTEKF

-803 NKLDILKR
+803 TKLDILKR
-811 EAAKPLEFGPPKNL
+811 EAAKPIEFGPPKNL
-825 MDPNQMEK
+825 MGPDPLAK

-838 RELVDFYKANSF
+838 RKLVDFYKANAE
-850 GLQPG
+850 GLQDNVG
-855 VDQGDWARNIERMEK
+855 EKEFFEKVGRLRNSSQEM
-870 IPGLAKIFN
+870 AKILDRGDIFN
-879 ESKNEG
+879 K
-885 NEKLFPLMDQLLDK
+885 EKVPLLDAMLDK
-899 LEPKVKNLND
+899 LEPKVKNAAD

-944 KKLSA
+944 KKLNG
-949 LLDPTQGPNGLKAF
+949 LLDPAEGPNGLKAF

-971 KKLKDATGLGGPQ
+971 AKLKQATGLGGPQ

-1001 VDEMGKGK
+1001 VDEMGKAK
-1009 NVQEEIR
+1009 NVQEEIK
-1016 QLMEAAAE
+1016 QILEGAKE
-1024 VEAQQLEAA
+1024 IEIQQLQAA
-1033 REIAEAIKNLPAAM
+1033 KDIAAVLDKGFANM

-1052 IAVALNP
+1052 IAVAVNP

>member
-18 SGFTSSLDTASTKV
+18 SGFTSSLDTASAKV
-32 QAFGSS
+32 QVFGNT
-38 SVAAAMDANKVTT
+38 SVTAALDANKITT

-56 TLSLEQLQQAAA
+56 TLSLEQLQAAA
-68 SGSIN
+68 VSGSIN
-73 ASMFKQSA
+73 AAMFKQTS

-95 GATLLLMKDEN
+95 GATLLLAKDEN
-106 ELQFQTAKL
+106 ELQFQQAKL

-125 LIKTDAAF
+125 LLKNDAAF

-148 LLALENKNVVA
+148 LLSLENKNVIA
-159 SMLAVDDQAIGFAA
+159 SMLAVDDQAIGYAA
-173 STKTLSAELDINAR
+173 STKTLNAELDINAR

-240 AVVEPPKVDTNTPEF
+240 KVDTNTPEF

-263 SKTDLA
+263 SETDLA
-269 SKALELQAR
+269 TKALELQAR

-320 KPPPIPENKNTAAFV
+320 KPPPIPENKNTAAYV
-335 LNAKKMSAETDILN
+335 TNAKKMSAETDILN
-349 KKLDQQARQMMIDS
+349 KKLDQQARQMMIADGS
-363 GAAAKLAQELSA
+363 AAKLAQELSA
-375 LEKAEKKLADAEQK
+375 LEKAEKKLADAEAK

-396 GQTAKEKVKSP
+396 GQIAKEKVKTTP
-407 TKVAASSGGMKIT
+407 KAASTGGLKIT
-420 DMMGIGFF
+420 DMIGIGFF

-441 VIGAVAKLGTDIIDA
+441 VIGAVGKLGTDIIDA

-515 TGQFNKL
+515 TSQFNKL
-522 GIALGNPEKIMALI
+522 GIALGNPERIMALI

-590 AEASSAI
+590 AQASSAI

-608 GFAKTANSFYGIWQ
+608 GFNKTANSFYGIWQ
-622 TASNNL
+622 TASNNI

-682 IIGNSVDDF
+682 IIGNSVEDF
-691 FKGWVGK
+691 FKGWLGK
-698 AEEFNVEEIMKSAKI
+698 AEEFNLDELMKTGKT
-713 AALEFGSS
+713 AALDFGSA
-721 LLESVKLIS
+721 LLEAVKLIS

-737 NNTKELIHSLMK
+737 NNTNNLIHSLLK

-764 IAGLTPG
+764 LAGLDPH
-771 SGAKRDLLAMMQ
+771 SGAKRQLLGMMQ
-783 DKPVVPISTDKVEKF
+783 DKPLVPIKTDKTEKF

-825 MDPNQMEK
+825 MGPALDNLV
-833 PKSEL
+833 PKIN
-838 RELVDFYKANSF
+838 D
-850 GLQPG
+850 
-855 VDQGDWARNIERMEK
+855 
-870 IPGLAKIFN
+870 AK
-879 ESKNEG
+879 
-885 NEKLFPLMDQLLDK
+885 
-899 LEPKVKNLND
+899 D

-944 KKLSA
+944 KKLNG
-949 LLDPTQGPNGLKAF
+949 LLDPAEGPNGLKAF

-971 KKLKDATGLGGPQ
+971 AKLKQATGLGGPQ

-1047 PRPQA
+1047 PKPQA

>member
-1 MADTSLGRASLS
+1 MDSAASK
-13 VTADL
+13 T
-18 SGFTSSLDTASTKV
+18 SGFNKANNLAADSTRKL
-32 QAFGSS
+32 
-38 SVAAAMDANKVTT
+38 MDA
-51 ATEKV
+51 
-56 TLSLEQLQQAAA
+56 
-68 SGSIN
+68 
-73 ASMFKQSA
+73 
-81 AAAKLAVDQMVLLD
+81 
-95 GATLLLMKDEN
+95 
-106 ELQFQTAKL
+106 
-115 NTGYKELENN
+115 
-125 LIKTDAAF
+125 TD
-133 KNNTLLIELNTQKQK
+133 
-148 LLALENKNVVA
+148 
-159 SMLAVDDQAIGFAA
+159 
-173 STKTLSAELDINAR
+173 
-187 KLELQARQMM
+187 
-197 LDTGATKALHDELV
+197 KA
-211 KLEEQEKALALAED
+211 
-225 KVKGINQPV
+225 N
-234 PIIEPP
+234 
-240 AVVEPPKVDTNTPEF
+240 
-255 VQEQINLK
+255 
-263 SKTDLA
+263 
-269 SKALELQAR
+269 
-278 QMNVDSGATKKLHD
+278 
-292 EMVRLEQI
+292 
-300 EQKLIAAENK
+300 
-310 ARGIPPPLPI
+310 
-320 KPPPIPENKNTAAFV
+320 
-335 LNAKKMSAETDILN
+335 
-349 KKLDQQARQMMIDS
+349 
-363 GAAAKLAQELSA
+363 
-375 LEKAEKKLADAEQK
+375 K
-389 INAAAGR
+389 INATSKAPPKA
-396 GQTAKEKVKSP
+396 
-407 TKVAASSGGMKIT
+407 AASSGGMKIT

-441 VIGAVAKLGTDIIDA
+441 VIGAVGKLGTDIIDA
-456 GAKFQQVDIRLGAL
+456 GAKFQQVDIRLGSL

-489 ASFETLAEHATR
+489 ASFDTLAEHATR

-536 VDKIGDMASEGFA
+536 VDKIGDMASEGQA

-622 TASNNL
+622 TASNNI

-682 IIGNSVDDF
+682 IIGNSVEDF
-691 FKGWVGK
+691 FKGWTGK
-698 AEEFNVEEIMKSAKI
+698 AEEFNLDELMKTAKVT
-713 AALEFGSS
+713 ALDFGSS
-721 LLESVKLIS
+721 LLEAVKLIS

-737 NNTKELIHSLMK
+737 NNTNNLINSLLK

-771 SGAKRDLLAMMQ
+771 SGAKRDLLGMMQ
-783 DKPVVPISTDKVEKF
+783 DKPLVPIKTDKTEKF

-825 MDPNQMEK
+825 MGPALDN
-833 PKSEL
+833 
-838 RELVDFYKANSF
+838 LV
-850 GLQPG
+850 
-855 VDQGDWARNIERMEK
+855 
-870 IPGLAKIFN
+870 
-879 ESKNEG
+879 
-885 NEKLFPLMDQLLDK
+885 
-899 LEPKVKNLND
+899 PKVNDAKD

-949 LLDPTQGPNGLKAF
+949 LLDPTEGPNGLKAF

-1001 VDEMGKGK
+1001 VDEMGKAK

-1033 REIAEAIKNLPAAM
+1033 REIAAAIDRLPAQM
-1047 PRPQA
+1047 PRPQQ

>member
-1 MADTSLGRASLS
+1 MDSAASK
-13 VTADL
+13 T
-18 SGFTSSLDTASTKV
+18 SGFNKANNLAADSTRKL
-32 QAFGSS
+32 
-38 SVAAAMDANKVTT
+38 MDA
-51 ATEKV
+51 
-56 TLSLEQLQQAAA
+56 
-68 SGSIN
+68 
-73 ASMFKQSA
+73 
-81 AAAKLAVDQMVLLD
+81 
-95 GATLLLMKDEN
+95 
-106 ELQFQTAKL
+106 
-115 NTGYKELENN
+115 
-125 LIKTDAAF
+125 TD
-133 KNNTLLIELNTQKQK
+133 
-148 LLALENKNVVA
+148 
-159 SMLAVDDQAIGFAA
+159 
-173 STKTLSAELDINAR
+173 
-187 KLELQARQMM
+187 
-197 LDTGATKALHDELV
+197 KA
-211 KLEEQEKALALAED
+211 
-225 KVKGINQPV
+225 N
-234 PIIEPP
+234 
-240 AVVEPPKVDTNTPEF
+240 
-255 VQEQINLK
+255 
-263 SKTDLA
+263 
-269 SKALELQAR
+269 
-278 QMNVDSGATKKLHD
+278 
-292 EMVRLEQI
+292 
-300 EQKLIAAENK
+300 
-310 ARGIPPPLPI
+310 
-320 KPPPIPENKNTAAFV
+320 
-335 LNAKKMSAETDILN
+335 
-349 KKLDQQARQMMIDS
+349 
-363 GAAAKLAQELSA
+363 
-375 LEKAEKKLADAEQK
+375 K
-389 INAAAGR
+389 INAGG
-396 GQTAKEKVKSP
+396 GQKS
-407 TKVAASSGGMKIT
+407 KGASSSGGMKIT

-489 ASFETLAEHATR
+489 ASFDTLAEHATR

-622 TASNNL
+622 TASNNI

-677 SSVFK
+677 SNVFK

-698 AEEFNVEEIMKSAKI
+698 AEEFNLEEMMKSAKI
-713 AALEFGSS
+713 AALDFGSS
-721 LLESVKLIS
+721 LLETIKLI
-730 IGMIELL
+730 II
-737 NNTKELIHSLMK
+737 
-749 LKGLQGQSW
+749 
-758 GDWFKH
+758 
-764 IAGLTPG
+764 GLTEVLNTF
-771 SGAKRDLLAMMQ
+771 AELHHMIKNF
-783 DKPVVPISTDKVEKF
+783 KPVEAVVKFKPGEHGPNLFNLGKNGPAVAPLPVSSAPTFVPIKTDKTEKF

-825 MDPNQMEK
+825 MGPALDN
-833 PKSEL
+833 
-838 RELVDFYKANSF
+838 LV
-850 GLQPG
+850 
-855 VDQGDWARNIERMEK
+855 
-870 IPGLAKIFN
+870 
-879 ESKNEG
+879 
-885 NEKLFPLMDQLLDK
+885 
-899 LEPKVKNLND
+899 PKVNDAKD

-949 LLDPTQGPNGLKAF
+949 LLDPTEGPNGLKAF

-1001 VDEMGKGK
+1001 VDEMGKAK

-1016 QLMEAAAE
+1016 QLMEGAKE
-1024 VEAQQLEAA
+1024 IEAQQLQAA
-1033 REIAEAIKNLPAAM
+1033 KDIGAILDKGFANM

-1052 IAVALNP
+1052 IAVAVNP

>member
-1 MADTSLGRASLS
+1 MDSAASK
-13 VTADL
+13 T
-18 SGFTSSLDTASTKV
+18 SGFNKANNLAADSTRKL
-32 QAFGSS
+32 
-38 SVAAAMDANKVTT
+38 MDA
-51 ATEKV
+51 
-56 TLSLEQLQQAAA
+56 
-68 SGSIN
+68 
-73 ASMFKQSA
+73 
-81 AAAKLAVDQMVLLD
+81 
-95 GATLLLMKDEN
+95 
-106 ELQFQTAKL
+106 
-115 NTGYKELENN
+115 
-125 LIKTDAAF
+125 TD
-133 KNNTLLIELNTQKQK
+133 
-148 LLALENKNVVA
+148 
-159 SMLAVDDQAIGFAA
+159 
-173 STKTLSAELDINAR
+173 
-187 KLELQARQMM
+187 
-197 LDTGATKALHDELV
+197 KA
-211 KLEEQEKALALAED
+211 
-225 KVKGINQPV
+225 N
-234 PIIEPP
+234 
-240 AVVEPPKVDTNTPEF
+240 
-255 VQEQINLK
+255 
-263 SKTDLA
+263 
-269 SKALELQAR
+269 
-278 QMNVDSGATKKLHD
+278 
-292 EMVRLEQI
+292 
-300 EQKLIAAENK
+300 
-310 ARGIPPPLPI
+310 
-320 KPPPIPENKNTAAFV
+320 
-335 LNAKKMSAETDILN
+335 
-349 KKLDQQARQMMIDS
+349 
-363 GAAAKLAQELSA
+363 
-375 LEKAEKKLADAEQK
+375 K
-389 INAAAGR
+389 INA
-396 GQTAKEKVKSP
+396 TSKTP
-407 TKVAASSGGMKIT
+407 PKVAASNGGMKIT

-441 VIGAVAKLGTDIIDA
+441 VIGAVGKLGTDIIDA
-456 GAKFQQVDIRLGAL
+456 GAKFQQVDIRLGSL

-489 ASFETLAEHATR
+489 ASFDTLAEHATR

-622 TASNNL
+622 TASNNI

-682 IIGNSVDDF
+682 IIGNSVEDF
-691 FKGWVGK
+691 FKGWTGK
-698 AEEFNVEEIMKSAKI
+698 AEEFNLDELMKTAKVT
-713 AALEFGSS
+713 ALDFGSS
-721 LLESVKLIS
+721 LLEAVKLIS

-737 NNTKELIHSLMK
+737 NNTNNLIHSLLK

-771 SGAKRDLLAMMQ
+771 SGAKRDLLGMMQ
-783 DKPVVPISTDKVEKF
+783 DKPLVPIKTDKTEKF

-825 MDPNQMEK
+825 MGPALDN
-833 PKSEL
+833 
-838 RELVDFYKANSF
+838 LV
-850 GLQPG
+850 
-855 VDQGDWARNIERMEK
+855 
-870 IPGLAKIFN
+870 
-879 ESKNEG
+879 
-885 NEKLFPLMDQLLDK
+885 
-899 LEPKVKNLND
+899 PKVNDAKD

-949 LLDPTQGPNGLKAF
+949 LLDPTEGPNGLKAF

-990 QAGSAAEFQVK
+990 QAGSAAEFQVR
-1001 VDEMGKGK
+1001 VDEMGKAK

-1024 VEAQQLEAA
+1024 MEQQQLIAA
-1033 REIAEAIKNLPAAM
+1033 QEIATAIQNLPGLM
-1047 PRPQA
+1047 PRPQQ